1 MAAQR
6 IAVDFLTVLRNQARE
21 KLSAELVAQARRN
34 LDLAQALDLAS
45 TQRPTLAAASAQVR
59 VERLGLT
66 AARLRRWATLAV
78 SGTCSDM
85 LAGSAARGHDYGL
98 SAALSLKLWDGQA
111 RRAEVDSARAAWQ
124 SAGEQLLK
132 DYPTG
137 FETVHALRGVSFAVE
152 PGEMV
157 ASMGPSGSGKSTMM
171 NVLGL
176 LDRATAGTYI
186 DAGVDTIAS
195 SRAALLAK

>member
-1 MAAQR
+1 MSGNAWGLGFSASELLFDTGQGSYQLYQAREQIRIAGFNGLEAELVAAQR

-59 VERLGLT
+59 V
-66 AARLRRWATLAV
+66 
-78 SGTCSDM
+78 
-85 LAGSAARGHDYGL
+85 
-98 SAALSLKLWDGQA
+98 
-111 RRAEVDSARAAWQ
+111 EVDSARAAWQ